1 MKKFIEVFGVWV
13 FIMSVIGGIFLL
25 AKVILQ
31 PKYTVCNCDT
41 YEAVIEQDKQIIES
55 LYYTIY
61 QMQDS
66 CTE

>member
-1 MKKFIEVFGVWV
+1 MKKIIDAFGVWV

-25 AKVILQ
+25 AKVILT

>member
-1 MKKFIEVFGVWV
+1 MKNIIEAFGVWV

-25 AKVILQ
+25 AKVILPQ
-31 PKYTVCNCDT
+31 KYTVCNCDT
-41 YEAVIEQDKQIIES
+41 YQAVIEQDKQIIES

>member
-1 MKKFIEVFGVWV
+1 MKKFIEAFGVWV

-41 YEAVIEQDKQIIES
+41 YQAVIEQDKQIIES

>member
-1 MKKFIEVFGVWV
+1 MKKIIDAFGVWV

-25 AKVILQ
+25 AKVILT

-41 YEAVIEQDKQIIES
+41 YQAVIEQDKQIIES

>member
-13 FIMSVIGGIFLL
+13 FIMSVAGGIFLL
-25 AKVILQ
+25 AKVILPQ
-31 PKYTVCNCDT
+31 KDTVCNCDT
-41 YEAVIEQDKQIIES
+41 YQAVIEQDKQIIES